1 MDIVPIQSPPK
12 GPFSSAHLCW
22 TNENIASIPWDRWKD
37 FKDGEGRKD
46 PHHETT
52 FFIKDSKHKPGTY
65 APWLSIRVFWC
76 HFGPE
81 DIPSCTPAAPPM
93 KGTFPSEGS
102 GSRPRAHKAKYNNHT
117 KRGCQC
123 HFVMTRYKDD
133 PDVAVLNFKNR

>member
-1 MDIVPIQSPPK
+1 MRILLRFLGIDGKILRTVRAGRTRIMKRPSSSRTPNINLVHMLRGSQLE
-12 GPFSSAHLCW
+12 FSGVILDLK
-22 TNENIASIPWDRWKD
+22 I
-37 FKDGEGRKD
+37 
-46 PHHETT
+46 
-52 FFIKDSKHKPGTY
+52 Y
-65 APWLSIRVFWC
+65 Q
-76 HFGPE
+76 
-81 DIPSCTPAAPPM
+81 AALPM